1 MEYTK
6 KTFDVSTGEE
16 TITPLSAEEVAQ
28 VEANIAKAQEQAA
41 LAATTAAARQAIL
54 DRLGLTADEAALL
67 LGAN

>member
-28 VEANIAKAQEQAA
+28 VEANIAKAQEQADLQA
-41 LAATTAAARQAIL
+41 TRAA
-54 DRLGLTADEAALL
+54 EKAALL
-67 LGAN
+67 ERLGITQDEAKLLLS